1 MFWRLL
7 DLILTSE
14 DNVIEDLKI
23 IEPLGNSD
31 HNTIMCKYLCSNLMY
46 ESSDSTKLNQIDFK
60 HANYVNIN
68 KILSVVDW
76 DNEFEGKD
84 IDGQWRSFCD
94 IVLNACEGNAPLK
107 RSKHKMQPK
116 WFNAEAKRSQERKY
130 AMWERYRE
138 LGDYESKQEYKFAR
152 NSCNEVYRKAE
163 RNFKEKLAKNVKT
176 DAKSFYSYVRS
187 KSKVKDAVGP
197 MVRL

>member
-1 MFWRLL
+1 MLYKTVALCKHVLEATRESNIL

-60 HANYVNIN
+60 HANYANIN

-94 IVLNACEGNAPLK
+94 
-107 RSKHKMQPK
+107 S
-116 WFNAEAKRSQERKY
+116 
-130 AMWERYRE
+130 
-138 LGDYESKQEYKFAR
+138 
-152 NSCNEVYRKAE
+152 
-163 RNFKEKLAKNVKT
+163 VKC
-176 DAKSFYSYVRS
+176 A
-187 KSKVKDAVGP
+187 
-197 MVRL
+197 